1 MQDIGKI
8 ASRTGRQ
15 VRKEGKTGGKRS
27 FVYLIP

>member
-15 VRKEGKTGGKRS
+15 VRKEGKTGMQG
-27 FVYLIP
+27 IQEGN